1 MWKILFLFK
10 LLRSFW
16 TGHQFGKTDDNHVI
30 SDNLYSCF
38 MWQIKLKAYKHL
50 VFREEVGIQLDDLFK
65 RILTNHLY
73 LA

>member
-1 MWKILFLFK
+1 M
-10 LLRSFW
+10 
-16 TGHQFGKTDDNHVI
+16 I

-38 MWQIKLKAYKHL
+38 MWQIKLKTYKHL
-50 VFREEVGIQLDDLFK
+50 VFREEVGIQLDELFK